1 MGIILNG
8 KPEGAAGRNE
18 GCRRNGE
25 QDWEDVQ
32 VNAARNAVGLVEDDP
47 DQAQLIAH
55 WLENA
60 GYTVKLF
67 QHAAEFRRKLGAV
80 SVDLLILDWNL
91 PDESGL
97 TVLRALRES
106 GNNQLP
112 VLFLTARDGE
122 QDIVTG
128 LSQGA
133 DDYVTKPARQGELL
147 ARVEVLLRRTGLHT
161 ETRLDDETLAPYM
174 IDPARRR
181 ITLNGEEITLTER
194 EFDLAL
200 FLFRRR
206 GRIVSRDSLL
216 ESVWNLPGDV
226 ATRTVDT
233 HVSRLRKK
241 LELGGEHGWRLSAVY
256 QHGYRLERA

>member
-1 MGIILNG
+1 MS
-8 KPEGAAGRNE
+8 
-18 GCRRNGE
+18 
-25 QDWEDVQ
+25 
-32 VNAARNAVGLVEDDP
+32 AARNVIGLVEDDL
-47 DQAQLIAH
+47 DQSMLISH
-55 WLENA
+55 WLEEA
-60 GYTVKLF
+60 GYTVRAF
-67 QHAAEFRRKLGAV
+67 QHAGEFRRKLGAV

-97 TVLRALRES
+97 TVLSALRES
-106 GNNQLP
+106 GNNHLP
-112 VLFLTARDGE
+112 VLFLSARGDE

-128 LSQGA
+128 LSHGA
-133 DDYVTKPARQGELL
+133 DDYVIKPARQGELL
-147 ARVEVLLRRTGLHT
+147 ARVEALLRRTGMHT
-161 ETRLDDETLAPYM
+161 DARMDDEEFAPYA
-174 IDPARRR
+174 IDPGRRR
-181 ITLNGEEITLTER
+181 VTLNGQEIVLTER

-216 ESVWNLPGDV
+216 ENVWNLPGDV

-241 LELGGEHGWRLSAVY
+241 LELGGEYGWRLSAVY

>member
-1 MGIILNG
+1 MS
-8 KPEGAAGRNE
+8 
-18 GCRRNGE
+18 
-25 QDWEDVQ
+25 V
-32 VNAARNAVGLVEDDP
+32 ARNAIGLVEDDP
-47 DQAQLIAH
+47 DQALLITH
-55 WLENA
+55 WLEEA
-60 GYTVKLF
+60 GYTVRAF

-112 VLFLTARDGE
+112 VLFLSARGEE

-133 DDYVTKPARQGELL
+133 DDYVSKPARQGELL
-147 ARVEVLLRRTGLHT
+147 ARVEALLRRTGMHT
-161 ETRLDDETLAPYM
+161 EARMDDEELAPYA
-174 IDPARRR
+174 IDPGRRR
-181 ITLNGEEITLTER
+181 VTLEGQEIVLTER